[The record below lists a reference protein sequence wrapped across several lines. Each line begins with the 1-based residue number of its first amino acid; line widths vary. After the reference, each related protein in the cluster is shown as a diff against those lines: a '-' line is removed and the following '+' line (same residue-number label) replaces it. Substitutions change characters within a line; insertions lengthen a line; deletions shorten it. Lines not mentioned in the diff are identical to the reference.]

1 MGEIRYMR
9 GNQAAAEAG
18 RMARIQFMGAY
29 PIPPSAEIMESISTF
44 IKDGKIKGGFI
55 EADGEDSAQTA
66 CFSAACSGLR
76 VMNATSG
83 QGLVLMHQILHL
95 FSGSRMPMV
104 MVIGNR
110 SLFAPHGML
119 CEHTDS
125 IAQRDTGWLQ
135 LYCET
140 IQELFDTILQGYKI
154 SENPEIRLPVM
165 VCEDG
170 YWLTHSLERV
180 DVPTQEEVDAF
191 LPPYRPNEADY
202 LKPGGLSLFTS
213 FGLFD
218 NWFTEFRYQEEVAKT
233 KALRLI
239 EEVDRDFGQQFGRH
253 YGGLLSPYRAEDAEV
268 LIVGMGSMMATARYA
283 IDVMRS
289 TGKKVGMIKIRS
301 FRPFPSDPLAEI
313 VATSNAKMIVVAEK
327 THVGALFDEVR
338 SALYGLNKSPAV
350 LGFVIGLNGRDV
362 EPYNMIDLLEQ
373 GFENIGHLSLPRR
386 PQMYFVRKRD

>member
-44 IKDGKIKGGFI
+44 IKDGQIQGGFI

-95 FSGSRMPMV
+95 FSGTRMPMV

-119 CEHTDS
+119 CEHTDA

-140 IQELFDTILQGYKI
+140 IQELFDTILQAYKI
-154 SENPEIRLPVM
+154 AEAPEIRLPVM
-165 VCEDG
+165 ICEDG

-180 DVPTQEEVDAF
+180 DVPAQEEVDAF
-191 LPPYRPNEADY
+191 LPPYRPGEADY
-202 LKPGGLSLFTS
+202 LKPGGLSVFTS

-218 NWFTEFRYQEEVAKT
+218 NWFTEFRYQEDLAKKVAMKS
-233 KALRLI
+233 I
-239 EEVDRDFGQQFGRH
+239 EEVDRDFGRRFGRE
-253 YGGLLSPYRAEDAEV
+253 YGGLLSSYQAEDAEV
-268 LIVGMGSMMATARYA
+268 LILGMGSMMATARYA

-289 TGKKVGMIKIRS
+289 AGKKVGMIKIRS
-301 FRPFPSDPLAEI
+301 FRPFPTDQLAEK
-313 VATSNAKMIVVAEK
+313 VAQYGPKMIVVAEK
-327 THVGALFDEVR
+327 THVGAVFDEVR
-338 SALYGLNKSPAV
+338 SSLYGLSSCPSV
-350 LGFVIGLNGRDV
+350 LGFAVGLNGRDV
-362 EPYNMIDLLEQ
+362 EPYNIIDLLEQ
-373 GFENIGHLSLPRR
+373 GFENIGRPSLPRR
-386 PQMYFVRKRD
+386 PQIYFVRKRD